1 MLKLRLQQFAAPGYT
16 TPLRP
21 DTFKNLV
28 LNAGIMLKDFDYS
41 TISTV
46 SAMKT
51 AISNAIAGNSSALGT
66 ILGATRNGG
75 SFTVTRE
82 LRQPDVDGRR
92 YGFKGDTFVDS
103 MDAQISTTLV
113 EITPDNI
120 LTSFATGATSTT
132 GSVEVLKVATEID
145 TDDYLTN
152 VCWVGDVAGGG
163 YMLICLKNAL
173 NEADVNLSWT
183 DKGEVT
189 LPVEFH
195 AKQANVGDYDYAPFE
210 IVYFTST

>member
-1 MLKLRLQQFAAPGYT
+1 
-16 TPLRP
+16 
-21 DTFKNLV
+21 
-28 LNAGIMLKDFDYS
+28 
-41 TISTV
+41 
-46 SAMKT
+46 MKT
-51 AISNAIAGNSSALGT
+51 AINNAISGTSTLGT
-66 ILGATRNGG
+66 ILGATRGGG

-103 MDAQISTTLV
+103 MDAQIATTLV
-113 EITPDNI
+113 EITPDNM
-120 LTSFATGATSTT
+120 LTTFATGTSSTT
-132 GSVEVLKVATEID
+132 GNVEVLKVGTAID

-173 NEADVNLSWT
+173 NEADVNITWT
-183 DKGEVT
+183 DKGEAT

-210 IVYFTST
+210 IVYLSPST